1 MRQRR
6 VRIDLYAGETRKP
19 QPLVGGAHQRPDLTL
34 RHSFRQRAV
43 HCLVGLERDMRGEA
57 HQLELVRVLDH
68 PAACGDRRRT
78 GEMEPGCPSG
88 DAVAEHELRRLLDA
102 EASRADTAISE
113 PLRHAL
119 EGALIF
125 LPRLVFESRVKVAR
139 AIFLERGTHAEWV
152 ALGRQDD
159 GKKPLA
165 VAPAHA
171 GEIEERG
178 AARQQHRVEL
188 AVRHQPARCVDSPLP
203 LVAGDGPRLVLHRR
217 ERCDARWQGGG
228 AVGASGAL
236 GRDA

>member
-19 QPLVGGAHQRPDLTL
+19 QPVVAGPHQRPDLTL

-68 PAACGDRRRT
+68 PAACSDRRRT
-78 GEMEPGCPSG
+78 GEMEPGCRTG
-88 DAVAEHELRRLLDA
+88 NAVAEYELRRLLDA
-102 EASRADTAISE
+102 EVSRADTAIFE

-119 EGALIF
+119 ERALIF
-125 LPRLVFESRVKVAR
+125 LPRPHVGPGERTERELLAR

-171 GEIEERG
+171 GEIKERG
-178 AARQQHRVEL
+178 
-188 AVRHQPARCVDSPLP
+188 
-203 LVAGDGPRLVLHRR
+203 
-217 ERCDARWQGGG
+217 
-228 AVGASGAL
+228 
-236 GRDA
+236 